1 MLTFFNRTS
10 MASFSTKRS
19 ITSASFCSIF
29 ATQSISATP
38 YTFALFLLHWNQQSL
53 FTFSNEPHES
63 TLYYC
68 LHKFSF
74 INLFIAFLRNEW
86 KIYFLRWSNDCIEA
100 CMEHIQYPQMHYKK
114 IFQKL

>member
-1 MLTFFNRTS
+1 MTLS
-10 MASFSTKRS
+10 SPKSS
-19 ITSASFCSIF
+19 ITSISYCSCFTTPAIG
-29 ATQSISATP
+29 ATP
-38 YTFALFLLHWNQQSL
+38 IAFALFLLHWNQQSL

-100 CMEHIQYPQMHYKK
+100 CMEHIQFSQMH
-114 IFQKL
+114 